1 MQEKSISVENV
12 SKVYRLGSVG
22 SKSFTDD
29 FKSFVG
35 KVTGQGSKDKNIE
48 ENDRTSIGQSEY
60 VYALKDINFEVNTG
74 EVLGVIGKN
83 GAGKSTLLKI
93 LSKITAPSTGEIKI
107 KGRMASLLE
116 VGTGF
121 HPELSG
127 RENIFLNGAI
137 LGMRRHEIKAKFD
150 EIVEF
155 SGVSRYV
162 DTPVKRYSSGMYVR
176 LAFAVAAHLE
186 PEILIID
193 EVLAVGD
200 TEFQK
205 KCLGKMKDVSGHG
218 RTVLFVSHNMAAIK
232 QLCHRAIF
240 LKNGGLLKEGDAKS
254 VVDYYLK
261 DGREISISKSWD
273 NLNDAPGNEN
283 IRLKKIS
290 VSPAESETDIIS
302 IETGIKFEI
311 EYVNYVEGKTT
322 DFTMFLFNQDEIM
335 MFESGIILSQNNDSV
350 KGHYKISTIIPAYYL
365 NSGEYHINIVFGE
378 SQRYFLYLHNDI
390 LSFEIEEN
398 GANKG
403 SNLKRS
409 PGILRPNFDW
419 KYNLVDYV

>member
-29 FKSFVG
+29 FKSFIS
-35 KVTGQGSKDKNIE
+35 KVTGQGTKDKNIE

-93 LSKITAPSTGEIKI
+93 LSKITSPSTGEIKI

-127 RENIFLNGAI
+127 RENIFLNGSI
-137 LGMRRHEIKAKFD
+137 LGMRRHEIAAKFD

-155 SGVSRYV
+155 SGVSRFV

-186 PEILIID
+186 PEILVID

-200 TEFQK
+200 SEFQK

-232 QLCHRAIF
+232 QLCNRAIF
-240 LKNGGLLKEGDAKS
+240 LKNGQLLKEGDAKS

-261 DGREISISKSWD
+261 DEREITISKTW
-273 NLNDAPGNEN
+273 NMEEAPGNEN
-283 IRLKKIS
+283 IRIKKIS
-290 VSPAESETDIIS
+290 VTPANTDEDIIS

-311 EYVNYVEGKTT
+311 EFINYVEGKTT
-322 DFTMFLFNQDEIM
+322 DFTMYLFNQEEIM
-335 MFESGIILSQNNDSV
+335 VFETGLILNKNNDSV
-350 KGHYKISTIIPAYYL
+350 KGHYKISTVIPAYTL
-365 NSGEYHINIVFGE
+365 NSGEYHINIIFGE
-378 SQRYFLYLHNDI
+378 SQRYFLYHQNDI
-390 LSFEIEEN
+390 LSFEIEES